1 MPQLMTPLPLPP
13 PPPSPP
19 KKRKQKRKEKK
30 RKRGLP
36 QVWSVYHV
44 VALIFIRI
52 TMHQIRCP
60 QFLSPHRK

>member
-1 MPQLMTPLPLPP
+1 MPHLMTPLPLPP
-13 PPPSPP
+13 PPP
-19 KKRKQKRKEKK
+19 KQKKGEKK

-36 QVWSVYHV
+36 QVWWVYHV

-60 QFLSPHRK
+60 QLLSLHRK